1 MASTEC
7 DSQMDKPEHGHPKR
21 AELPD
26 VNITHA
32 HKALR
37 VRASLNSSHKY
48 SSPCSFYHYH
58 CFLDIFHFLENR
70 SSLFKG
76 PGNKDAIVTTF

>member
-1 MASTEC
+1 MKMAVFKYFRVNVRFLVEQIGKNSEKCIWQNMAISTKC

-37 VRASLNSSHKY
+37 VRASLK
-48 SSPCSFYHYH
+48 P
-58 CFLDIFHFLENR
+58 IR
-70 SSLFKG
+70 
-76 PGNKDAIVTTF
+76 T